1 MLWVI
6 DEGENLY
13 YVKIKVIVD
22 VFIREN
28 KDLDNFDSIFLNNL
42 VF

>member
-6 DEGENLY
+6 DENLY

-22 VFIREN
+22 VFVREN